1 MKNRIATRRKLKYV
15 DEPAPTESL
24 TPYLHRWLD
33 VFELS
38 VRDENYTDASNL
50 FAKAATGFWMGNRA
64 IDLATLTENFKKVG
78 FGEFH
83 NFALD
88 TANATIIPRER
99 SFVLT
104 VPWNSKSRI
113 ILGRDKSGFATF
125 VLRFFEKNLLCLHVH
140 FS

>member
-38 VRDENYTDASNL
+38 VRDENYTDAENL

-64 IDLATLTENFKKVG
+64 LNNVELTEAFKKVG
-78 FGEFH
+78 FGDFH
-83 NFALD
+83 QFALD
-88 TANATIIPRER
+88 TANATIIPCDR
-99 SFVLT
+99 SFVIT
-104 VPWNSKSRI
+104 VPWTSKSRI
-113 ILGRDKSGFATF
+113 LMGRNKSGYATF
-125 VLRFFEKNLLCLHVH
+125 ILRFFEKSLLCLHVH